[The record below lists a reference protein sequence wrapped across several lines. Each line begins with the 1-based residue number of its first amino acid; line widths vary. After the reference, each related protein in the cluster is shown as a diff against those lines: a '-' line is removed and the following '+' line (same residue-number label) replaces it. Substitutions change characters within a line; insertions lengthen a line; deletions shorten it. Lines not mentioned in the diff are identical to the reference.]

1 MTVIID
7 PRTGALVSDLRD
19 KVQVDALVRVFT
31 PLESRHVYP
40 GFGTNLFQALNNAGP
55 EELAGLRS
63 RITAALRDS
72 PYYVLT
78 DVDVDLSGETL
89 DLSLE
94 LDLADGSTMTLPVAT
109 S

>member
-7 PRTGALVSDLRD
+7 PRTGELVSDLRE
-19 KVQVDALVRVFT
+19 KVQVDALVRAWT
-31 PLESRHVYP
+31 PLQSRILYP
-40 GFGTNLFQALNNAGP
+40 GFGTNLYQAINDAGP
-55 EELAGLRS
+55 EQLAGLRA

-72 PYYVLT
+72 PYYTLT
-78 DVDVDLSGETL
+78 DVDVDRSGETL

-94 LDLADGSTMTLPVAT
+94 LDLVDGSTMTLPVAT

>member
-7 PRTGALVSDLRD
+7 PRSGALVSDLRD

-31 PLESRHVYP
+31 PLASRLVYP
-40 GFGTNLFQALNNAGP
+40 GFGTNLFPALSNAGP
-55 EELAGLRS
+55 EELAGLRA

-72 PYYVLT
+72 PYYELT
-78 DVDVDLSGETL
+78 DVAVDLTGETL
-89 DLSLE
+89 DLCLS
-94 LDLADGSTMTLPVAT
+94 LDLADGSSATLPITT